1 MDNLKKLRKASGH
14 SQKDLA
20 DILFVNQTA
29 VSQWERG
36 VSKPSPDMLLRI
48 CDVYNTTTDYLLGRT
63 DDPVNYEDG
72 DFLSNVRPDLLEFCD
87 NDARKAWAIQQAIER
102 DAANEASRVN
112 AVLIDQNID
121 LEDLLQR
128 SDIHFQLG
136 GKTLT
141 EAEKVDVLKFLK
153 FVLKFSGKE

>member
-72 DFLSNVRPDLLEFCD
+72 DLIASLSPGILDFCNGDVRQAL
-87 NDARKAWAIQQAIER
+87 AIQRAIDQ
-102 DAANEASRVN
+102 DAMRLDASRLMHLSV
-112 AVLIDQNID
+112 D

-128 SDIHFQLG
+128 SDIHLQLG

-141 EAEKVDVLKFLK
+141 EAEKADVLEFLK
-153 FVLKFSGKE
+153 FVLKFSGKG

>member
-1 MDNLKKLRKASGH
+1 MDNLRKLRKSFGH

-63 DDPVNYEDG
+63 NDPTNYEDG
-72 DFLSNVRPDLLEFCD
+72 TLMANVRPDIL
-87 NDARKAWAIQQAIER
+87 DACKGDVRQALAIQRA
-102 DAANEASRVN
+102 
-112 AVLIDQNID
+112 IDQDALSEWELKELLSPNVD

-128 SDIHFQLG
+128 SDIHLQIG
-136 GKTLT
+136 GRTLT
-141 EAEKVDVLKFLK
+141 EEEKADVLEFLK
-153 FVLKFSGKE
+153 FVLKFSGKG